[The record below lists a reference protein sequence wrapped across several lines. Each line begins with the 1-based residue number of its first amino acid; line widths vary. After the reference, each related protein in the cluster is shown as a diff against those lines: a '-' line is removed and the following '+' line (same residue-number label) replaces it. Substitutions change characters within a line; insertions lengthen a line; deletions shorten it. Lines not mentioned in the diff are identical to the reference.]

1 MGKKENI
8 LVEKYLKEHSLVESN
23 ILSFNNF
30 LNNKMQQIVSEI
42 NESLPNED
50 IEIKIGKIRIGK
62 PNIIEADGS
71 SSIITP
77 MIAKL
82 RNLTYSAPVFVDL
95 TVKYGEQTDS
105 SEVEIGRI
113 PILVRSDACTMKGMS
128 RDELAENYI
137 DH

>member
-82 RNLTYSAPVFVDL
+82 RSLTYS
-95 TVKYGEQTDS
+95 S
-105 SEVEIGRI
+105 
-113 PILVRSDACTMKGMS
+113 PIL
-128 RDELAENYI
+128 LI
-137 DH
+137 

>member
-50 IEIKIGKIRIGK
+50 IEIKIGKVRIGK
-62 PNIIEADGS
+62 PNIIE
-71 SSIITP
+71 
-77 MIAKL
+77 
-82 RNLTYSAPVFVDL
+82 
-95 TVKYGEQTDS
+95 E
-105 SEVEIGRI
+105 
-113 PILVRSDACTMKGMS
+113 
-128 RDELAENYI
+128 
-137 DH
+137 